1 MTAVAPEGSASV
13 PLVCAYQPVQQSQ
26 VQCSFNFTSS
36 GLWSIRADYALS
48 GKTTTTTTTTTPS
61 NQIFA
66 VTVLRVGS

>member
-1 MTAVAPEGSASV
+1 
-13 PLVCAYQPVQQSQ
+13 